1 MATTKGHIDCVH
13 KNLRST
19 KAPHN
24 NVDFNPP
31 QEPKTHSFIGAITD
45 LNNSTSKAYWY
56 LTKKCSITS
65 YTGMQYLFVAHHY
78 NAKNTMVFPMK
89 IKQTQNLHMS

>member
-1 MATTKGHIDCVH
+1 MWPEFTTKNVKEYLLLVVATAKEHIDCMR

-19 KAPHN
+19 KPPQSTPHN

-45 LNNSTSKAYWY
+45 LNNSTSKAY
-56 LTKKCSITS
+56 
-65 YTGMQYLFVAHHY
+65 
-78 NAKNTMVFPMK
+78 
-89 IKQTQNLHMS
+89 